1 MVSCQFEE
9 AGLDKVQNRS
19 IVPFI
24 LIAIGVLFLVGAV
37 ISVLL
42 IRAPEGPSNSD
53 AGDTAGNDLQV
64 TRVDLLQAKAAYDD
78 GSAVFIDV
86 RDKAYYDN
94 GHIPGAKSIPLG
106 EIEERHGELNRH
118 DWIIL
123 YCT

>member
-9 AGLDKVQNRS
+9 AGLDKGQNRP
-19 IVPFI
+19 IVPII
-24 LIAIGVLFLVGAV
+24 LISIGVLFLVVAV
-37 ISVLL
+37 VSVLL
-42 IRAPEGPSNSD
+42 LTSPEGPSSVD
-53 AGDTAGNDLQV
+53 ESAPGGKDLQV

-86 RDKAYYDN
+86 RDKAYYDS
-94 GHIPGAKSIPLG
+94 GHIPGSKSIPLS
-106 EIEERHGELNRH
+106 EIEDRHGELNRD